1 MESSSLERLQ
11 VWRKAHAFT
20 VFVCKE
26 VLPGLPSEEQYALN
40 QQLRRSAQSVA
51 ANIAEAHGR
60 YHFQDAIRFCYIA
73 RGSLEETLNH
83 LLFASEMGY
92 VPEERIIACRELWR
106 DTARLLNGYVRYLND
121 NLRREKGSKLRES
134 GMDFDPALDEIPD
147 H

>member
-11 VWRKAHAFT
+11 VWRKAHEFT
-20 VFVCKE
+20 LFVCKE

-121 NLRREKGSKLRES
+121 NLRREKGGKLRES
-134 GMDFDPALDEIPD
+134 GMEFDPALDEIPD